1 MKYII
6 IIFIIVLFFLLCYL
20 FLLKKELKRIREEIN
35 FIRTNPTNRLLHSEL
50 SNKEIEKMIGEINNL
65 FKGIAE
71 KERKMEGQNQRF
83 MKMMR
88 NISHDLRT
96 PLTSA
101 SGYVDL
107 ILNHDL
113 SLEETKKELIV
124 VQKRLDRLI
133 ELVDS
138 FFEFSKIL
146 TSSNEVSF
154 TKINIIGVIE
164 ECVGS
169 FYEDYTKE
177 GREIDF
183 VTSTHKLELLTN
195 MVMLRRIIENLIG
208 NALKHGIGDLKIE
221 VKESKN
227 IEICFSNQIDDVD
240 LDVHKMFDE
249 FYTTD
254 MSRTKGSTGL
264 GLFIAKEFTTQLG
277 GKIWALKEQN
287 RINIVI
293 LFENN

>member
-1 MKYII
+1 
-6 IIFIIVLFFLLCYL
+6 
-20 FLLKKELKRIREEIN
+20 
-35 FIRTNPTNRLLHSEL
+35 
-50 SNKEIEKMIGEINNL
+50 
-65 FKGIAE
+65 
-71 KERKMEGQNQRF
+71 
-83 MKMMR
+83 
-88 NISHDLRT
+88 
-96 PLTSA
+96 
-101 SGYVDL
+101 
-107 ILNHDL
+107 
-113 SLEETKKELIV
+113 
-124 VQKRLDRLI
+124 
-133 ELVDS
+133 
-138 FFEFSKIL
+138 
-146 TSSNEVSF
+146 
-154 TKINIIGVIE
+154 
-164 ECVGS
+164 
-169 FYEDYTKE
+169 
-177 GREIDF
+177 
-183 VTSTHKLELLTN
+183 